1 MVDRDPEDALDR
13 RREFVRHLRAH
24 DVVHQV
30 DFSRDGYQVIQV
42 QLEPGVEFREAWR
55 ETATELG
62 YSIESGEVTTTGSDR
77 GDNTWRLELDD
88 P

>member
-1 MVDRDPEDALDR
+1 
-13 RREFVRHLRAH
+13 
-24 DVVHQV
+24 
-30 DFSRDGYQVIQV
+30 V